1 MYLLSTGIVMARFKY
16 SFCSYLLI
24 CLITVCPK
32 LSFAASKAGNDADR
46 IKAELFLQRAN
57 ALNFDKSDSI
67 FFYANKGL
75 TIAENLN
82 IDSLKFEAYN
92 ILAYA
97 HYVTHRTSAG
107 IANGMEAM
115 KIAKRLQ
122 KPKWLAKVSNR
133 LGLLYQNAK
142 KFGESIILFEQAIE
156 IYGANEYSIEN
167 GNLHN
172 NIANSY
178 LELNDFNSALLFR
191 KKAIEI
197 RTSIND
203 MSGLGDAYND
213 IGETFIKLEEYDSA
227 LFYLDRASVIKVKLG
242 DVEMQSLI
250 KINSGITYM
259 KKKNWDKAIDLF
271 NDAEIMAKRIKAVSF
286 VRDIYLNKSICYK
299 NLDQL
304 QVAYH
309 FLNMHRVFNDS
320 VYALENKR
328 QLNELN
334 EQFQTQKKSIE
345 IDNLKKEKQQSEIIS
360 EEKDLRK
367 NIVIIFSLL
376 FLLATGFFSRW
387 MYKRFKLTSAQK
399 EIIENQKHDV
409 DEKNKNITDSINYA
423 KRIQDAMLPEQK
435 LRERLFPESF
445 VLFLP
450 KDIVSGDFFWFA
462 ERDQLVYAAV
472 VDCTGHGVPGA
483 FMSMIGNAFLNEIV
497 NNLGIF
503 EPAAIL
509 NELKRKVIQT
519 LKQSEQDSDSRD
531 GMDIAL
537 ICYNRNNQMVEFA
550 GANNPVWIISNAHP
564 TAVIEEVKG
573 SKQPIGIYH
582 VNTAFVNHCIQCK
595 SGDILYL
602 LSDGYA
608 DQFGGELGKK
618 FKYKQLKDHL
628 ISHASQTMSNQRKAL
643 HQTFHQW
650 KGNLEQVDDVLIIG
664 IKIL

>member
-1 MYLLSTGIVMARFKY
+1 MKNYCNQTLLTIL
-16 SFCSYLLI
+16 FCLFA
-24 CLITVCPK
+24 VCPIFSYA
-32 LSFAASKAGNDADR
+32 LPKAGNDADR
-46 IKAELFLQRAN
+46 NRAEQYLKRAN
-57 ALNFDKSDSI
+57 AINFDKTDSI
-67 FFYANKGL
+67 FFYANRAL

-82 IDSLKFEAYN
+82 IDSLKFEAHN

-97 HYVTHRTSAG
+97 HYVTHRTSEG

-122 KPKWLAKVSNR
+122 KQKWLAKVSNR

-178 LELNDFNSALLFR
+178 LELNDFNSALKFR

-227 LFYLDRASVIKVKLG
+227 LYYLDKASVIKVELG

-259 KKKNWDKAIDLF
+259 KKKNWDKAINLF

-299 NLDQL
+299 NLNQL

-309 FLNMHRVFNDS
+309 FLNMHRISNDS

-345 IDNLKKEKQQSEIIS
+345 IDNLKKEKQQSEVIS
-360 EEKDLRK
+360 NEKDLRK

-387 MYKRFKLTSAQK
+387 MYKRFELTSAQK
-399 EIIENQKHDV
+399 EIIENQKHEV

-423 KRIQDAMLPEQK
+423 KRIQEAMLPEQK

-462 ERDQLVYAAV
+462 EREQLVYAAV

-497 NNLGIF
+497 NNLSIL

-519 LKQSEQDSDSRD
+519 LKQSELDSNSRD

-537 ICYNRNNQMVEFA
+537 ICYNKETRSISFA
-550 GANNPVWIISNAHP
+550 GANNPVWIVSNIEHAA
-564 TAVIEEVKG
+564 TLEEVKG

-582 VNTAFVNHCIQCK
+582 VNAPFDNHIINCK
-595 SGDILYL
+595 AGDILYL

-608 DQFGGELGKK
+608 DQFGGANGKK
-618 FKYKQLKDHL
+618 FKYKPLKEHL
-628 ISHASQTMSNQRKAL
+628 MTHASQSMSNQRKAL

>member
-1 MYLLSTGIVMARFKY
+1 MMKNYWNQTLFVIL
-16 SFCSYLLI
+16 FCWFTLCAFS
-24 CLITVCPK
+24 
-32 LSFAASKAGNDADR
+32 SFAFTNTNNDADR
-46 IKAELFLQRAN
+46 NRAEKYLQRAI
-57 ALNFDKSDSI
+57 ALNFDKTDSI
-67 FFYANKGL
+67 FFYANKAL

-82 IDSLKFEAYN
+82 IDSLKFEAHN

-97 HYVTHRTSAG
+97 HYVTHRTSEG

-122 KPKWLAKVSNR
+122 KTNWLASVSNR

-178 LELNDFNSALLFR
+178 LALNDFNSALKYR

-197 RTSIND
+197 RTSID
-203 MSGLGDAYND
+203 DISGLGDAYND

-227 LFYLDRASVIKVKLG
+227 LYYLNRANVIKVELG

-259 KKKNWDKAIDLF
+259 KMKNWDKAIDLF

-299 NLDQL
+299 NLNQL

-309 FLNMHRVFNDS
+309 FLNMHRVSNDS

-334 EQFQTQKKSIE
+334 EQFQTQRKSIE

-360 EEKDLRK
+360 SEKDLRK

-376 FLLATGFFSRW
+376 FLVATGFFSRW

-399 EIIENQKHDV
+399 EIIEHQKQDV

-423 KRIQDAMLPEQK
+423 KRIQDAMLPEEK
-435 LRERLFPESF
+435 LRLRLFPESF

-497 NNLGIF
+497 NNLGIL
-503 EPAAIL
+503 EPGAIL
-509 NELKRKVIQT
+509 NELKRKVILT
-519 LKQSEQDSDSRD
+519 LKQSELDSNSRD

-537 ICYNRNNQMVEFA
+537 ICYNKEKRSIAFA
-550 GANNPVWIISNAHP
+550 GANNPVWIVSDMEGK
-564 TAVIEEVKG
+564 AVLTEVKG
-573 SKQPIGIYH
+573 IKQPIGFHH
-582 VNTAFVNHCIQCK
+582 VDAPFDSHIIDCK
-595 SGDILYL
+595 VGDTLYL

-608 DQFGGELGKK
+608 DQFGGAFGKK

-628 ISHASQTMSNQRKAL
+628 VLFSSQTMPSQRTAL
-643 HQTFHQW
+643 HQTFQQW

-664 IKIL
+664 IKIT

>member
-1 MYLLSTGIVMARFKY
+1 MLCPIF
-16 SFCSYLLI
+16 SYAL
-24 CLITVCPK
+24 PK
-32 LSFAASKAGNDADR
+32 SDNDVER
-46 IKAELFLQRAN
+46 IKAEQYLKRAN
-57 ALNFDKSDSI
+57 AINFDKSDSI
-67 FFYANKGL
+67 FFYANKAL

-97 HYVTHRTSAG
+97 HYVTHRTSEG
-107 IANGMEAM
+107 IANGMEAL

-122 KPKWLAKVSNR
+122 KPKWLAKVSNH

-178 LELNDFNSALLFR
+178 LELNDFTSALKFR
-191 KKAIEI
+191 KKAIDI

-227 LFYLDRASVIKVKLG
+227 LFYLDKASIIKVELG

-259 KKKNWDKAIDLF
+259 RKKNWDKAINLF

-299 NLDQL
+299 NLNQL
-304 QVAYH
+304 QAAYH
-309 FLNMHRVFNDS
+309 FLNMHRISNDS
-320 VYALENKR
+320 VYLLENKR

-345 IDNLKKEKQQSEIIS
+345 IDNLKKEKQQSEVIS
-360 EEKDLRK
+360 NEKDLRK

-399 EIIENQKHDV
+399 EIIQKQKHDV
-409 DEKNKNITDSINYA
+409 DEKNKSITDSINYA
-423 KRIQDAMLPEQK
+423 KRIQEAMLPEQK

-497 NNLGIF
+497 NNLAIM

-519 LKQSEQDSDSRD
+519 LKQSELDSNSRD

-537 ICYNRNNQMVEFA
+537 ICYNKETQGITFA
-550 GANNPVWIISNAHP
+550 GANNPVWVVSNIGGEA
-564 TAVIEEVKG
+564 TLVEIKG
-573 SKQPIGIYH
+573 SKQPIGFHH
-582 VNTAFVNHCIQCK
+582 VTAPFDNHTINCK
-595 SGDILYL
+595 VGDILYL

-618 FKYKQLKDHL
+618 FKYKPLKDHL
-628 ISHASQTMSNQRKAL
+628 ISYSAQTMSAQRKAL

-664 IKIL
+664 IKIS